1 MNTSKGWSVE
11 YYRSGRAIFSK
22 NTSSQIY
29 TTHTYTPLAPEPKA
43 TQFGFFSPGL
53 PVTYF
58 RQHQHPT
65 VSFSK
70 LSVFKWLLKVHLI
83 PLADSRRHH
92 LLCIWPQG
100 VKLFCFLLDPHHQPE
115 RLTHCVF
122 YPTSGCVNILW
133 CSTGTHSGHTCS
145 LGVIPSD
152 FVIMWEKHGCAT
164 LCALLCS
171 PCTQRKW
178 DTCTLGPTSSISL
191 HFF

>member
-1 MNTSKGWSVE
+1 ME
-11 YYRSGRAIFSK
+11 YYTSGRAIFSK
-22 NTSSQIY
+22 KYFFTNLQH
-29 TTHTYTPLAPEPKA
+29 THVHT
-43 TQFGFFSPGL
+43 FGPRAKGHTVCFFS

-65 VSFSK
+65 VAFSK

-83 PLADSRRHH
+83 PLADGKRHH

-100 VKLFCFLLDPHHQPE
+100 VKLSCFLLDPHHQPE

-133 CSTGTHSGHTCS
+133 RSTGTHSGHTCS

-152 FVIMWEKHGCAT
+152 FIIMWEKHGCTT

-171 PCTQRKW
+171 PCTQRIW
-178 DTCTLGPTSSISL
+178 DTCALSPTSSISL